1 MTEKIA
7 RQIWYDNQLYR
18 KVEWSYPFGYGHD
31 EFLVATASVEYED
44 WTFMINDASDYVFY
58 ITPDGTTGQFLSE
71 L

>member
-1 MTEKIA
+1 MTETIA
-7 RQIWYDNQLYR
+7 RRLWYDNQLYR

-31 EFLVATASVEYED
+31 EFLDATASVEYED

-58 ITPDGTTGQFLSE
+58 MTPDGRTGQFLSE